1 MRRAYRLGCYQAGSM
16 GLTSGLGPIFL
27 LLFLGVSWGLYFS
40 MLKIAVLSGISYTGI
55 LTLSTVGVAIG
66 MSAIALLR
74 RRKPE
79 FRLQHNTFYLVCA
92 LTGYLVPMI
101 VELLVI
107 AHMPAGVLALIV
119 SMVPLATLLLAW
131 MMKTDTINLPR
142 VAGILVGAFAIF
154 AILLPDV
161 HVGEAVAWRW
171 LLLTLVVPVCYA
183 IHHNFTARCWPSG
196 SDSYQVACGE
206 ALFAGTLLVVFAS
219 FNWQWQDVETWNRGH
234 SAILFMA
241 AISLVD
247 IYIYFELIRIKGPIY
262 TSHANYVMVVSG
274 VLWGMVIFAERPS
287 PLMWISAVLLIAS
300 LYLVGRS
307 KADKHELQAT
317 EM

>member
-1 MRRAYRLGCYQAGSM
+1 ME
-16 GLTSGLGPIFL
+16 LTSGLRPIFL
-27 LLFLGVSWGLYFS
+27 LLFLGGSWGLYFS

-55 LTLSTVGVAIG
+55 LTLTTVGVAIG
-66 MSAIALLR
+66 MSVIALLR
-74 RRKPE
+74 GRKPE
-79 FRLQHNTFYLVCA
+79 FKIRHNLFYLVCA

-101 VELLVI
+101 AELLVS

-119 SMVPLATLLLAW
+119 SMAPLATLVLAW
-131 MMKTDTINLPR
+131 VMKTDSISLPR
-142 VAGILVGAFAIF
+142 VAGILLGAFAIF

-171 LLLTLVVPVCYA
+171 LLLTLIVPVSYA
-183 IHHNFTARCWPSG
+183 IHHNFTARFWPAG

-206 ALFAGTLLVVFAS
+206 ALFAGAILIVFS
-219 FNWQWQDVETWNRGH
+219 GFNWQWQDIESWNRGH

-241 AISLVD
+241 AISLID

-287 PLMWISAVLLIAS
+287 SLMWLSAALLIAS
-300 LYLVGRS
+300 LYLIGRS
-307 KADKHELQAT
+307 KQDDPESQAQ
-317 EM
+317 EG